1 MEKMMKCLLL
11 KNNQVIISK
20 IEEIDAELGDPNC
33 KLTDPYMLLQNGEV
47 IKWLDFTD
55 QNEILVRSEDV
66 LTVVDPKPA
75 ILEKY
80 LSEFD

>member
-1 MEKMMKCLLL
+1 MEKMTKCLLL